1 MSRYVNKKRFSLF
14 VVINLAFIVASIILK
29 NYISDLLKK
38 YKEFSIKDKITFI
51 VIALALLIIVF
62 ALDIKLYKLSV
73 QKIDDVVFYVT
84 EKELDEFKGLTNEEA
99 IAKKIKEI
107 LSSHPDKKESIE
119 KILEVLGNEYKHIAL
134 QLYLSASSVDTDDR
148 LNNFWHSKKFNID
161 YKNNTLK
168 EFFEIQIYANDTSL
182 QVLNESFAKF
192 LSIKR
197 LKEDINILV
206 LSYNFDEKLN
216 IHDYYN
222 IYQLVLNKDMAKEGI
237 IAHMELTGN
246 LVLKDKFEK
255 CVKGY
260 DILKNVPDYIVK
272 SFLQGDSKPIKT
284 NLTNEKHDDLLTIFG
299 RQKEV
304 SNHPTALEFKKE
316 EVPTK
321 PVCQTSALTQALKNQ
336 GIVLKK
342 N

>member
-134 QLYLSASSVDTDDR
+134 QLY
-148 LNNFWHSKKFNID
+148 
-161 YKNNTLK
+161 
-168 EFFEIQIYANDTSL
+168 
-182 QVLNESFAKF
+182 
-192 LSIKR
+192 
-197 LKEDINILV
+197 
-206 LSYNFDEKLN
+206 
-216 IHDYYN
+216 
-222 IYQLVLNKDMAKEGI
+222 
-237 IAHMELTGN
+237 
-246 LVLKDKFEK
+246 
-255 CVKGY
+255 
-260 DILKNVPDYIVK
+260 
-272 SFLQGDSKPIKT
+272 
-284 NLTNEKHDDLLTIFG
+284 
-299 RQKEV
+299 
-304 SNHPTALEFKKE
+304 
-316 EVPTK
+316 
-321 PVCQTSALTQALKNQ
+321 
-336 GIVLKK
+336 
-342 N
+342 